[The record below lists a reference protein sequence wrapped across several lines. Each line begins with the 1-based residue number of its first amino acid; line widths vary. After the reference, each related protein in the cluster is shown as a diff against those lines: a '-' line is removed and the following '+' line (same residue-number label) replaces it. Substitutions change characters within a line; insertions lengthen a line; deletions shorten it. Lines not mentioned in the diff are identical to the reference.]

1 MRNNDSVVLIS
12 LQKDE
17 AYQLSMGDKRG
28 VEIQFSLLNHR
39 AQ

>member
-1 MRNNDSVVLIS
+1 MCNDSVMLIP

-17 AYQLSMGDKRG
+17 AYQLSMGDRRG
-28 VEIQFSLLNHR
+28 LEIQFSLLNHR